1 VESESPF
8 IVARFPTGV
17 STEVISSVLFLLVN
31 QTMTPPAKVNYLI
44 NPGFDNEL
52 VGWEVKGDVS
62 VSSEERVKGK
72 SSVRI
77 GKAGGSLSQTYKV
90 PGERILWISASFHSS
105 AAKTNAR
112 ISATCLDRSG
122 KVLLSLTAEPNSN
135 PTAGIYFKTH
145 SYTDR
150 LIVKIENVQGSAVT
164 VDDAQLNDEDK
175 TIIRH
180 NPEVSLDEAMKP
192 FWEGHRIFNE
202 SVLLLSSSGESAS
215 GRLLFAPTKIISVT
229 DPTHRIKFTRGVD
242 FDVKGNQLVARGN
255 SKIQTMSD
263 KEFATGEFPWTR
275 FDGRHVFVTYEHKSL
290 WSRPY
295 PRSQGEFLP
304 RTVAKL
310 KARKQLRLAA
320 FGDSITLGINVSGF
334 LNTPP
339 YLPPWP
345 SLVAHKLGNVKLFN
359 VALGGASSQWAK
371 DNAKD
376 LVGSLKPDLVL
387 IAFGMNDFWSLTPK
401 LFIANIKNAIDAIR
415 SVHPATEFLLISS
428 MKFDPDYTKEEPY
441 VGNLAGYASE
451 LRALSGKGVAFFDM
465 TELSQALYSAKS
477 SKDLTTDP
485 MHPDDFLA
493 RCYAQGVVAT
503 IQPN

>member
-1 VESESPF
+1 M
-8 IVARFPTGV
+8 
-17 STEVISSVLFLLVN
+17 ISSVLFLLMN
-31 QTMTPPAKVNYLI
+31 QTMTPPTIVNYLI
-44 NPGFDNEL
+44 NPGFKNEL
-52 VGWEVKGDVS
+52 VGWEVKGEVS

-72 SSVRI
+72 SSVTI
-77 GKAGGSLSQTYKV
+77 GKGGGSLSQTYKV
-90 PGERILWISASFHSS
+90 PGERIIWISASFHSDAASTS
-105 AAKTNAR
+105 AK
-112 ISATCLDRSG
+112 ISAICLDKSG
-122 KVLLSLTAEPNSN
+122 KVLLNLSARPNADHV
-135 PTAGIYFKTH
+135 AGIYFKTH

-150 LIVKIENVQGSAVT
+150 LIMKIENAQGSAVT
-164 VDDAQLNDEDK
+164 VDDAQLHEENK

-180 NPEVSLDEAMKP
+180 KLEVSLDEAMKP
-192 FWEGHRIFNE
+192 FWEGHRIINE
-202 SVLLLSSSGESAS
+202 SVLLLSSDGGSAS

-229 DPTHRIKFTRGVD
+229 DSSHRIKFTRGVD
-242 FDVKGNQLVARGN
+242 FDVKGNQLVARPN
-255 SKIQTMSD
+255 SKIQTMSK

-275 FDGRHVFVTYEHKSL
+275 FEGKHVFVTYEHKSL
-290 WSRPY
+290 WQGPRPK
-295 PRSQGEFLP
+295 SQSEFLP
-304 RTVAKL
+304 RAIAKL

-320 FGDSITLGINVSGF
+320 FGDSITLGTNVSGF
-334 LNTPP
+334 LSTPP
-339 YLPPWP
+339 YLPVWP

-387 IAFGMNDFWSLTPK
+387 IAFGMNDFWSLKPK
-401 LFIANIKNAIDAIR
+401 LFIENIKDAMDAIR

-428 MKFDPDYTKEEPY
+428 MKFDSDYTKEEPY
-441 VGNLAGYASE
+441 VNNLAGYAGE
-451 LRALSGKGVAFFDM
+451 LRSLCGKGVAFFDM

-485 MHPDDFLA
+485 MHPNDFLA